1 MQNIVFF
8 GASITQQKLGYVHSF
23 KKLNPTYSIQQ
34 FGYGGMYITDAG
46 ICFIDDI
53 ICQKPEYCFLDWFS
67 PACYRPPEKIEEY
80 LDAIVEKLLN
90 INCHVIFLFFYRK
103 QMDPG
108 WFQMFDYLKQYANQY
123 NIVCYDLSNLS
134 DPDQYLRD
142 NIHTN
147 SLGSEKYGQIIHNN
161 FHSTIFTKNIVIP
174 KKNKYST
181 ILNIDANIIATK
193 YIKLISLGQSSI
205 IGVLQKIGLYTEDV
219 SYTYNNENYLISL
232 KDKWSSQ
239 YERSTIKISINN
251 FCEEIIIQIPEGKQL
266 IWEKLFYT
274 GDRIQI
280 TDYE

>member
-1 MQNIVFF
+1 MNISFF
-8 GASITQQKLGYVHSF
+8 GASITQQKTGYVHSF
-23 KKLNPTYSIQQ
+23 KELNPTYNIQQ

-46 ICFIDDI
+46 ICFIDDVI
-53 ICQKPEYCFLDWFS
+53 YQKPDYCFIDWFS

-108 WFQMFDYLKQYANQY
+108 WFQMFDYLKKYANQY

-147 SLGSEKYGQIIHNN
+147 SLGSEKYGKIINNN
-161 FHSTIFTKNIVIP
+161 FHSTIFTKNRAIP

-181 ILNIDANIIATK
+181 ILNINTNIVATK

-219 SYTYNNENYLISL
+219 SYVYNNEKHLISL
-232 KDKWSSQ
+232 KDKWSLQ